1 MFTNYPFIIKGYN
14 SNSGTASWQGGTGQG
29 MWEGAPSFHLWAPF
43 SSNLHVLTNSEALP
57 ILLGFYVADEALGCW
72 GVINLQLLSPPEVE
86 GGQKVG
92 PPARSSLLRGFPKVN
107 SFTKTPVW
115 LKTAYLYE

>member
-29 MWEGAPSFHLWAPF
+29 MWEGVPSFHLWAPL

-57 ILLGFYVADEALGCW
+57 ILLGFYVADEALGCY
-72 GVINLQLLSPPEVE
+72 GIINLQLLSPQRWRVDRKLVPRQEAPSL
-86 GGQKVG
+86 GAFQK
-92 PPARSSLLRGFPKVN
+92 STHLQKLRF
-107 SFTKTPVW
+107 S
-115 LKTAYLYE
+115 